1 MCTVPLRYVVIGKM
15 FYLFNLLNIVSF
27 KFLWI
32 HATSYECNVKKKK
45 KILHAIPEQVPIG
58 PPKRLDTPLI
68 LITLLSRWC
77 ETVILKV

>member
-27 KFLWI
+27 KFLWT

-45 KILHAIPEQVPIG
+45 KILHAIPE
-58 PPKRLDTPLI
+58 
-68 LITLLSRWC
+68 
-77 ETVILKV
+77 